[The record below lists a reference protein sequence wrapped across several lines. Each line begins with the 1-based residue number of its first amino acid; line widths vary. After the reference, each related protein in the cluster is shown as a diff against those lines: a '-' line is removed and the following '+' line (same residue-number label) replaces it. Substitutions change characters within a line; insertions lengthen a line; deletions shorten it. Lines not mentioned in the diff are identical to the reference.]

1 MTAIFEE
8 TIFKNK
14 DTKRFY
20 ASQVPISRLGGLF
33 LKDASNLRDKR
44 KGGLI
49 EKRRVSFLPKT
60 VRSLLSIKN
69 GIGVQRTLL
78 NNEGRSKKLWLK
90 PTLNHGSHVGHKTA
104 KLLTS
109 RAWVPPIGVY
119 LVGNRDKVAAIDSHL
134 TLEGAAKGLYLA
146 AAILRRGGHVLVIDT
161 RVEASSLPNLIEI
174 SNYRIPVSLSFSG
187 SHWVGGSL
195 TNWDSISVMIRRCAQ
210 ISDQFDTLITRNR
223 IHIPRY
229 EKMRH
234 AFPGFIKSNHLFQ
247 KTGGSLFTLAGKGE
261 NLLNF
266 HDAQLRFK
274 RRPDLLWIL
283 NPNENRHII
292 EEAERLS
299 IPTVGMVD
307 SNTDL
312 SNITVAIPV
321 NTDSLL
327 WPGKVTTILLSLS
340 KCLAPLE
347 LSQRSGGPD
356 LIRRPIRYQNS
367 L

>member
-195 TNWDSISVMIRRCAQ
+195 T
-210 ISDQFDTLITRNR
+210 TRNR